1 MKSLL
6 LGQES
11 SCAESNIKPKTE
23 DTMKAAYRE
32 KIIEKVKHIECLD
45 YLEFIYNMMMAFK
58 EKWGI

>member
-23 DTMKAAYRE
+23 DTMKAAYL
-32 KIIEKVKHIECLD
+32 EKVKHIECLD